1 MRASATLVL
10 SLLLFATLC
19 ALPFFAYAQPE
30 GYEIWQHGEFGL
42 SLTYPETWH
51 VDERP
56 ETIIVPCIIEAP
68 YDDTSVE
75 RDSFGAFVMPVYI
88 GEGYFEQVNEL
99 AETWEETVHSDW
111 DDSTD
116 EPEFIIIS
124 RNTFETHQGYPA
136 KQLEYIITDEDG
148 NRIRWLV
155 WLVLTETKKKAW
167 VIGYCAKDDFELF
180 ESQAIDIIATAEFAD

>member
-10 SLLLFATLC
+10 SLLLFAALC
-19 ALPFFAYAQPE
+19 ALPFFTYAQPE
-30 GYEIWQHGEFGL
+30 GYEIWRHGEFGL

-68 YDDTSVE
+68 YDDSSVE

-99 AETWEETVHSDW
+99 AETWEETVRDDW
-111 DDSTD
+111 Q
-116 EPEFIIIS
+116 EFSIIS
-124 RNTFETHQGYPA
+124 GDSFEIETHQGYPA
-136 KQLEYIITDEDG
+136 EQLRYSFTDEDD
-148 NRIRWLV
+148 NRIQWLV

-180 ESQAIDIIATAEFAD
+180 YSEAYDIIATAEFAD

>member
-10 SLLLFATLC
+10 SLPLFAALC

-51 VDERP
+51 IDERP

-68 YDDTSVE
+68 YDDSSVE

-99 AETWEETVHSDW
+99 AETWEETVRDDW
-111 DDSTD
+111 G
-116 EPEFIIIS
+116 EVS
-124 RNTFETHQGYPA
+124 RFSVDTFETHQGYPA
-136 KQLEYIITDEDG
+136 AQLRYIITDEDG
-148 NRIRWLV
+148 NRIRWFV
-155 WLVLTETKKKAW
+155 WLVLTTTKKKAW
-167 VIGYCAKDDFELF
+167 VIGYCAMDDFELF
-180 ESQAIDIIATAEFAD
+180 ESEAKEIIATAEFAD

>member
-1 MRASATLVL
+1 MRASSKFVI
-10 SLLLFATLC
+10 LLMLFTVLC
-19 ALPFFAYAQPE
+19 ALPFCVYAQPE
-30 GYEIWQHGEFGL
+30 GYEIWRDGEFGL

-56 ETIIVPCIIEAP
+56 ETILVPCIIEAP
-68 YDDTSVE
+68 YDDSSLG

-99 AETWEETVHSDW
+99 AETWEETVRDDW
-111 DDSTD
+111 KEIS
-116 EPEFIIIS
+116 PIIKD
-124 RNTFETHQGYPA
+124 TFETHQGYPA
-136 KQLEYIITDEDG
+136 EQLRYIITDEDG
-148 NRIRWLV
+148 NRIQWLV

-180 ESQAIDIIATAEFAD
+180 YSEAYDIIATAEFAD